1 MKKINIKGKPYVEV
15 HERVIYFRQN
25 FGTKEEMFGINT
37 KIEEWDKVN
46 KEVITKAWITDQ
58 KDRTVASGLAHEAQ
72 SDPNSFVNATSYVEN
87 CETSAIG
94 RALAAMGIGIEDAY
108 ASADEVNRAIEQQE
122 VKKEKKSNATKK
134 DLTEMMDVQ
143 PQPGAVQEASTDP
156 YYVQYKTALSKVF
169 IEGSDSRDASELL
182 DFVVADFNDDA
193 AEEVIEAHA
202 HANPGNKEVLKEYC
216 EQHISLWKNTMNSK
230 DYDSLV
236 IFMTYLN
243 GKFPKEAA

>member
-46 KEVITKAWITDQ
+46 KEVITRAWITDP

-72 SDPNSFVNATSYVEN
+72 GDPNSFVNATSYVEN

-122 VKKEKKSNATKK
+122 VKKEKKGKEKK
-134 DLTEMMDVQ
+134 KELTNMMDST
-143 PQPGAVQEASTDP
+143 QEASIDP
-156 YYVQYKTALSKVF
+156 YFIQYRTSLSKVF
-169 IEGSDSRDASELL
+169 VEGSPESEKEELL
-182 DFVVADFNDDA
+182 ELVMADFNDDA
-193 AEEVIEAHA
+193 AEVAIEAHA
-202 HANPGNKEVLKEYC
+202 QANPGNKEVLKQYC
-216 EQHISLWKNTMNSK
+216 EEHISLWKNTMGFK
-230 DYDSLV
+230 DYEALV
-236 IFMTYLN
+236 VFMKYLN
-243 GKFPKEAA
+243 GKFPKEVA

>member
-1 MKKINIKGKPYVEV
+1 MKKISIKGKPYVEV

-46 KEVITKAWITDQ
+46 KEVITKAWITDP

-72 SDPNSFVNATSYVEN
+72 GDPNSFVNATSYVEN

-108 ASADEVNRAIEQQE
+108 ASADEVNRAIEQQDQ
-122 VKKEKKSNATKK
+122 KKEKKSKEKK
-134 DLTEMMDVQ
+134 KELTEMMDVQ

-156 YYVQYKTALSKVF
+156 YFIQYRTSLSKVF
-169 IEGSDSRDASELL
+169 VEGCKSAEKEELL
-182 DFVVADFNDDA
+182 ELVMADFNEPA
-193 AEEVIEAHA
+193 AEEAIEAHA
-202 HANPGNKEVLKEYC
+202 KANKGNKEVLKEYC
-216 EQHISLWKNTMNSK
+216 EQHISLWKNTMRFT
-230 DYDSLV
+230 DYESLV
-236 IFMTYLN
+236 VFMKYIN

>member
-46 KEVITKAWITDQ
+46 KEVITRAWITDP

-72 SDPNSFVNATSYVEN
+72 GDPNSFVNATSYVEN

-108 ASADEVNRAIEQQE
+108 ASADEVNRAIEQQDQ
-122 VKKEKKSNATKK
+122 KKEKKSKEKKK
-134 DLTEMMDVQ
+134 DLTDMME
-143 PQPGAVQEASTDP
+143 PTQEANVDP
-156 YYVQYKTALSKVF
+156 YFIQYRTAIASVF
-169 IEGSDSRDASELL
+169 IEGADSRDASELL
-182 DFVVADFNDDA
+182 DFVLADFNEDA
-193 AEEVIEAHA
+193 AEEAITAHA
-202 HANPGNKEVLKEYC
+202 KANKGNKEILKEYC
-216 EQHISLWKNTMNSK
+216 EEHISLWKNTMSFK
-230 DYDSLV
+230 DYEELV
-236 IFMTYLN
+236 VFMKYLN
-243 GKFPKEAA
+243 DKFPKEVI

>member
-46 KEVITKAWITDQ
+46 KEVITRAWITDP

-72 SDPNSFVNATSYVEN
+72 GDPNSFVNATSYVEN

-122 VKKEKKSNATKK
+122 VKKEKKGKEKK
-134 DLTEMMDVQ
+134 KELTDMMDST
-143 PQPGAVQEASTDP
+143 QEASVDP
-156 YYVQYKTALSKVF
+156 YFIQYRTSLSKVF
-169 IEGSDSRDASELL
+169 VEGSPESEKEELL
-182 DFVVADFNDDA
+182 ELVMADFNDDA
-193 AEEVIEAHA
+193 AEEAIEAHA
-202 HANPGNKEVLKEYC
+202 QANPGNKEILKQYC
-216 EQHISLWKNTMNSK
+216 EEHISLWKNTMGFK
-230 DYDSLV
+230 DYEALV
-236 IFMTYLN
+236 VFMKYLN
-243 GKFPKEAA
+243 GKFPKEVA